1 MTLIKMIL
9 KIQQVKTLTI
19 YLKKLKKLKK
29 KKTEMLM
36 GTGTG
41 TGVGIPIL
49 LKKCYKVKL
58 EKMIII
64 DILFNNWDKLILN
77 FLILKILEN
86 LKDIV
91 DNVKV
96 IKDNQLLLIIKLWL
110 WLKRNTKMVL
120 QISLNRVVVLKN
132 LNRIIIYVQKFG
144 VQKVKYQWQC
154 NNLKRTIWNA
164 TEVIVLKSQLY

>member
-1 MTLIKMIL
+1 MGMPMVMEMGMLLIL
-9 KIQQVKTLTI
+9 
-19 YLKKLKKLKK
+19 
-29 KKTEMLM
+29 
-36 GTGTG
+36 
-41 TGVGIPIL
+41 IL

-86 LKDIV
+86 LKDTV

-96 IKDNQLLLIIKLWL
+96 IKDNQLLLIIKLWI

-120 QISLNRVVVLKN
+120 QISLNQVVVLKN
-132 LNRIIIYVQKFG
+132 LNRIIIYALKFG

-154 NNLKRTIWNA
+154 NNLKRIIWNA

>member
-29 KKTEMLM
+29 KKTETPM
-36 GTGTG
+36 GMGMG
-41 TGVGIPIL
+41 MGILIQ
-49 LKKCYKVKL
+49 LKKCYKARL

-64 DILFNNWDKLILN
+64 DILFNNWDTLILN

-91 DNVKV
+91 DNVKA
-96 IKDNQLLLIIKLWL
+96 IKDNQLLLIIRQWL
-110 WLKRNTKMVL
+110 WLKRNIKMVL
-120 QISLNRVVVLKN
+120 QISLNQVVVLKN